1 MKKLASFLT
10 MFLLVVALL
19 LTGCGVDKKA
29 ASGLPKD
36 SVNKVSS
43 NIDAT
48 KSNNT
53 FLGSENKNDSADSIK
68 SQVEQPINIDK
79 PKTTDNVQSQEN
91 PSKTTAALTTTIK
104 ANPSTPTP
112 TIQVP
117 IPIQPEKT
125 DTPAV
130 TIAINCSTAVAKG
143 LNKQE
148 NFKDVVPANGVI
160 LPPTKV
166 EFKEGETVFDVLKMV
181 VRENNIQ
188 MQYEGSNGTA
198 YIKGINNLYE
208 LDGGP
213 LSGWMY
219 CVNKLYA
226 NYGCNQTKLK
236 NGDTIEWNYTCNMGK
251 DLGQK

>member
-1 MKKLASFLT
+1 MKKLASLLA

-19 LTGCGVDKKA
+19 LTGCGVDNQT

-43 NIDAT
+43 NMEAT

-53 FLGSENKNDSADSIK
+53 SLGPENKNNSADSSK
-68 SQVEQPINIDK
+68 SQVDQPIKADL
-79 PKTTDNVQSQEN
+79 PKTIDSAQSQEN

-117 IPIQPEKT
+117 IPIQPENT
-125 DTPAV
+125 DKPAV

-143 LNKQE
+143 LDKQE
-148 NFKDVVPANGVI
+148 KFKDVVPANGII

-166 EFKEGETVFDVLKMV
+166 EFKEGETVFDVLKIV

-226 NYGCNQTKLK
+226 NFGCNQTKLK
-236 NGDTIEWNYTCNMGK
+236 NGDTIEWNYTCNMGR

>member
-1 MKKLASFLT
+1 MKKLASFLA

-19 LTGCGVDKKA
+19 LTGCGVDKQA

-43 NIDAT
+43 NT
-48 KSNNT
+48 S
-53 FLGSENKNDSADSIK
+53 LGSENKNDSSGSSK
-68 SQVEQPINIDK
+68 SQVEQPIKAELPKTIDSAQTQENT
-79 PKTTDNVQSQEN
+79 PKTTVE
-91 PSKTTAALTTTIK
+91 PTTTIK
-104 ANPSTPTP
+104 ANPSAQTP

-117 IPIQPEKT
+117 IPIQPENT
-125 DTPAV
+125 DKPAV
-130 TIAINCSTAVAKG
+130 TIVINCSTAAAKG
-143 LNKQE
+143 LDKQE

-166 EFKEGETVFDVLKMV
+166 ELKEGETVFDVLKIV

>member
-1 MKKLASFLT
+1 MKKLASFLS
-10 MFLLVVALL
+10 MFLLIVALL

-29 ASGLPKD
+29 ASGLTKD

-43 NIDAT
+43 NT
-48 KSNNT
+48 S
-53 FLGSENKNDSADSIK
+53 LGSVNKNNSSDSSK
-68 SQVEQPINIDK
+68 SQVEQPIKADL
-79 PKTTDNVQSQEN
+79 PKTIDSAQNQEN
-91 PSKTTAALTTTIK
+91 APKIISAPTTTIE
-104 ANPSTPTP
+104 ATPSAQTP
-112 TIQVP
+112 TIQVL

-130 TIAINCSTAVAKG
+130 TIAINCQTAVAKG
-143 LNKQE
+143 LDKQE

-166 EFKEGETVFDVLKMV
+166 EFKEGETVFDVLKIV

-188 MQYEGSNGTA
+188 MQYEGSSGTA
-198 YIKGINNLYE
+198 YIKAINNLYE

-219 CVNKLYA
+219 CVNKVYA